1 MSLLKKINEKLNVGK
16 KCVLATVVE
25 KKGDGPLATGGK
37 LLLDET
43 YNRYG
48 TIAGG
53 DLELMI
59 IKKCKEILET
69 KRNELILYNLSADV
83 IEEANVD
90 AQMICGGQA
99 RIFFEYFE
107 PKENLYIYGGA
118 GNVGKEIC
126 VKSVGLDF
134 KLHVVDQFDPN
145 FDFDYIF
152 HKGHDSLEEDLFQMN
167 DYHVIATGSHQVDYE
182 ILKTLMGKDLSYKYL
197 GMLAS
202 ENKIK
207 ELLDRLEED
216 LNKQPRKIYSPIGL
230 NIGGPTPPEIA
241 ISVLSQIQS
250 IKYNVNKI
258 EDLGVIE

>member
-1 MSLLKKINEKLNVGK
+1 MTLLKKINEKLEDGK

-37 LLLDET
+37 LLLDEDFH
-43 YNRYG
+43 RLG

-59 IKKCKEILET
+59 IEKCKEILET
-69 KRNELILYNLSADV
+69 KENELLLYNLSAEV
-83 IEEANVD
+83 IEEATID

-126 VKSVGLDF
+126 QKSVGLDF

-145 FDFDYIF
+145 YDFDYSF
-152 HKGHDSLEEDLFQMN
+152 HKGHDSLQKDNFKNN

-182 ILKTLMGKDLSYKYL
+182 ILKNLMGKDLSYKYL

-202 ENKIK
+202 ENKIQ
-207 ELLDRLEED
+207 ELLGRLKED
-216 LNKQPRKIYSPIGL
+216 LGKQPRKIYSPIGL

-250 IKYNVNKI
+250 IKYNINKI
-258 EDLGVIE
+258 EDLGVIQ

>member
-1 MSLLKKINEKLNVGK
+1 MTLLKKINEKLDAGK

-37 LLLDET
+37 LLLDEDFH
-43 YNRYG
+43 RLG

-59 IKKCKEILET
+59 IEKCKEILET
-69 KRNELILYNLSADV
+69 KSNQLILYNLSAEV
-83 IEEANVD
+83 IEEANID

-126 VKSVGLDF
+126 QKSVGLEF
-134 KLHVVDQFDPN
+134 KLHVVDQFDPT

-152 HKGHDSLEEDLFQMN
+152 HKGHYSLKKGAFKEN

-182 ILKTLMGKDLSYKYL
+182 ILKNLMGKDVSYKYL

-207 ELLDRLEED
+207 ELLNRLKDD
-216 LNKQPRKIYSPIGL
+216 LGKQPRKIHSPIGL

-258 EDLGVIE
+258 EDLGVIQ

>member
-1 MSLLKKINEKLNVGK
+1 MSLLKKINVKLDAGK

-37 LLLDET
+37 LLLDE
-43 YNRYG
+43 NFERLG

-59 IKKCKEILET
+59 IEKCKEIFET
-69 KRNELILYNLSADV
+69 KKNELILYNLSADV
-83 IEEANVD
+83 IEEANID

-99 RIFFEYFE
+99 RIFFEYYE
-107 PKENLYIYGGA
+107 PRENLYIYGGA

-126 VKSVGLDF
+126 MKSVGLDF
-134 KLHVVDQFDPN
+134 RLHVVDRYDPN
-145 FDFDYIF
+145 YPFEYVF
-152 HKGHDSLEEDLFQMN
+152 HEGHDSLKKDNFKKN
-167 DYHVIATGSHQVDYE
+167 DYHVIATGAHQVDYE
-182 ILKTLMGKDLSYKYL
+182 ILKNLMGKDISYKYL

-202 ENKIK
+202 ENKIE
-207 ELLDRLEED
+207 ELLGRLKED

-250 IKYNVNKI
+250 IKYNINKI
-258 EDLGVIE
+258 ENLGVVK

>member
-1 MSLLKKINEKLNVGK
+1 MSLLKKINEKLDAGK

-25 KKGDGPLATGGK
+25 KNGDGPLATGGK

-43 YNRYG
+43 FKRYG

-59 IKKCKEILET
+59 IKKCKEIL
-69 KRNELILYNLSADV
+69 KSKANELILYNLSADI

-107 PKENLYIYGGA
+107 PKDHLFVYGGA

-126 VKSVGLDF
+126 KKSVGLDF
-134 KLHVVDQFDPN
+134 QLHVVDQYDPN
-145 FDFDYIF
+145 YEFDYSF
-152 HKGHDSLEEDLFQMN
+152 HKGHDSLEKDLFQEN

-182 ILKTLMGKDLSYKYL
+182 ILKNLMEKEITYKYL

-202 ENKIK
+202 ENKIQ
-207 ELLDRLEED
+207 ELLGRLKED
-216 LNKQPRKIYSPIGL
+216 LDQQPKKIYSPIGL

-241 ISVLSQIQS
+241 ISILSQIQA
-250 IKYNVNKI
+250 IKYNIDQI

>member
-1 MSLLKKINEKLNVGK
+1 MSLLKKTNEKIAAGK

-25 KKGDGPLATGGK
+25 KKGDGPLTTGGK
-37 LLLDET
+37 LLLDEDFH
-43 YNRYG
+43 RLG

-59 IKKCKEILET
+59 IEKCKEILET
-69 KRNELILYNLSADV
+69 KENQLILYNLSAEV
-83 IEEANVD
+83 IEEVNIN

-126 VKSVGLDF
+126 QKSVGLDF
-134 KLHVVDQFDPN
+134 RLHVVDQFDPGY
-145 FDFDYIF
+145 DFDYIF
-152 HKGHDSLEEDLFQMN
+152 HKGHDSLKKEYFQKN

-182 ILKTLMGKDLSYKYL
+182 ILKNLMGKDLSYKYL

-202 ENKIK
+202 ENKIE
-207 ELLDRLEED
+207 ELLGRLKED
-216 LNKQPRKIYSPIGL
+216 LGKQPKRIYSPIGL

-250 IKYNVNKI
+250 IKYNVKKI
-258 EDLGVIE
+258 EDLGVME